1 MCLNF
6 RTLFCFFFIPKKI
19 HRAGCFYLSL
29 LTLYCIRQSF
39 FFPLSCTAEAPAAG
53 TLVRVE
59 PQGQA
64 YNRFVLRGGTTTVC
78 CMSSH

>member
-1 MCLNF
+1 MF
-6 RTLFCFFFIPKKI
+6 LFE
-19 HRAGCFYLSL
+19 LVDSL
-29 LTLYCIRQSF
+29 LYPAVW

-53 TLVRVE
+53 ILVRVE